1 MVAQSVERR
10 WIGPWLMQKFGNCRL
25 HLFLFRLLIKT
36 TFHVGTNKMFISAT
50 GSVLVVLWQ
59 ETKVHFLIWHRNN
72 SKRLI
77 FSTHICTFISSMF
90 EKNFIK
96 FNSIFSARNQNF
108 GKTNNFAFDTF
119 ESGFSKDLIWTRTG
133 LTGMKKGCQLCHEM
147 T

>member
-1 MVAQSVERR
+1 
-10 WIGPWLMQKFGNCRL
+10 
-25 HLFLFRLLIKT
+25 
-36 TFHVGTNKMFISAT
+36 MFISAT

-59 ETKVHFLIWHRNN
+59 ETKVQFLIWRRNRNN

-133 LTGMKKGCQLCHEM
+133 LTGMKKGVSVMSWDDLACDRFISFAARYKFIFSFCCFFLPMHHK
-147 T
+147 TKN